1 MADERDVARIA
12 LSLPATSR
20 DPDGFRFFVNGK
32 LFAWSYME
40 RVEAAKP
47 RVRRSDV
54 LVVRVADEN
63 EKEFLLATDPGT
75 FFTTAHYDGYP
86 AILARL
92 PEIPIDELEELLT
105 DAWRSRA
112 PRRLVSAFAAKTRD
126 RDRDQ
131 DGSPGT

>member
-20 DPDGFRFFVNGK
+20 DPAGFRFFVDGK
-32 LFAWSYME
+32 QFAWSYME
-40 RVEAAKP
+40 RVEARKP

-54 LVVRVADEN
+54 LVVRVTDET
-63 EKEFLLATDPGT
+63 EKEFRLATDPGT

-86 AILARL
+86 AIPVRL
-92 PEIPIDELEELLT
+92 PENTADEFEALLT
-105 DAWRSRA
+105 GAWRSRA
-112 PRRLVSAFAAKTRD
+112 PRRLVSAFATKTRD
-126 RDRDQ
+126 CDRDQ